1 MGNDFLKPR
10 IMMIL
15 IDLIAHNILSLNRLV
30 HPKEN
35 GKYFNKILFDIV
47 GLKCTI
53 FAFI

>member
-1 MGNDFLKPR
+1 MD
-10 IMMIL
+10 
-15 IDLIAHNILSLNRLV
+15 DTLV

-53 FAFI
+53 FVLSDQKFQSSSTQLNSCANFFFEC

>member
-1 MGNDFLKPR
+1 MD
-10 IMMIL
+10 
-15 IDLIAHNILSLNRLV
+15 DTLV